1 MAKQFLCLGAINAAL
16 AVILGAF
23 GAHGLKGD
31 LSAAMLE
38 VYRTGVH
45 YHFLHALGLGLV
57 GLLALRLPASGL
69 LRAAGWIMFAGI
81 LLFSGSL
88 YVLALTHTPWVGFV
102 TPFGGL
108 AFIVSWLLVAVATYR
123 HL

>member
-1 MAKQFLCLGAINAAL
+1 MARQFLCLGAINAAL

-31 LSAAMLE
+31 LAPAMLE

-45 YHFLHALGLGLV
+45 YHFLHALGLGLI

-69 LRAAGWIMFAGI
+69 LRAAGWTMFAGI

-88 YVLALTHTPWVGFV
+88 YVLALSRTPWVGFI

-123 HL
+123 EL